1 MDTNKLNYRGK
12 YSVINGT
19 EIADVNAR
27 EALLELNTSLENIR
41 EELQNIDGVKNVTLS
56 IVKTEDN
63 KDAIKIVIDDN
74 EAQVT
79 LPEASLIESANFNQ
93 ETHELTI
100 VLANGNDVTVN
111 LSDLVDTYHGSTT
124 ETTKTR
130 ILNGEVLVDV
140 KDGAIKRN
148 FLSDEVIRS
157 LDSDKFN
164 KVADISLNLLSNG
177 NYIVTNSEEDPCSL
191 GKNGILRATKID
203 DTSFTQTWTTSL
215 GEALRVV
222 TMSETGVPTDLTI
235 TDETGTETR
244 YTQQGEVQLSW
255 GHTYTLSGTLTGHI
269 FITTPMD
276 NVDAQIDADTTV
288 ILNGVYIY
296 ADSNRAIDYNL
307 HDKTLNVNV
316 KAGTVNTL
324 YCDLGN
330 PVINADAVLYSSNNL
345 ELGGTGYLSIFS
357 NSGSH
362 GIKADRVKIIDSPH
376 LYIDVQHDAI
386 HGKVNS
392 IEYKEDTNGNPTE
405 EIFDLK
411 LAVEMKGGYIY
422 VKNANDVFGTDDNTD
437 AEKAGSIRVN
447 GGTIK
452 VVNVKEN
459 IFDCKGV
466 KNSIVEGFTTII
478 APETFDWTTETIR
491 VLETVT
497 GVPDTN
503 KTKIKDLYY
512 YHKAD
517 SEEESYVGCI
527 LESTTTKDSSG
538 NEIPGEINT
547 RLIREN
553 DLSTELTLSGNTIR
567 VFGYIN
573 KRLILTA
580 QSTDVTLVQ
589 AYLDGGIEYTPLD
602 KKLYVKV
609 ETAGINAESEVIKP
623 YENLSSYI
631 VSKEGDAIYSHKN
644 LKINNDR
651 PIFIKG
657 NNAAC
662 KSYDLILNGDF
673 DKYFSG
679 MISATTVHMGAD
691 PDTASTAGNAKGF
704 VYMKDLH
711 VDHRTDKPEGKE
723 EGIFKYY
730 KNQKGNVLIDTLTM
744 TTLSHLT
751 TGRWNISS
759 EAPGVLYIAKVVDE
773 NNSQYVVG
781 GFTDSH
787 LTNGDYVVSENR
799 NGINYSGAWYK
810 QTFNIDD
817 YLLKSEKPNITTVTK
832 TDLDSIFTGGWTV
845 NFVKDD
851 NCKEIV
857 YYKTKDFIAN
867 DIVKLKKGETVYYSY
882 DKDTKKKTYYED
894 GEANFIAYFND
905 GYKVDRINIAE
916 AGNYNKIELETE
928 NVPGVYD
935 NNGNAYNVT
944 KVQGNLTITITSK
957 AKSDTPDGFAVT
969 FNTSHAT
976 INVYQMRNAY
986 NADIKHTGVT
996 SDYTVTGA
1004 GKDAYSDD
1012 PYFAQISFE
1021 VVCDDGYEVTGIT
1034 PAANDGV
1041 TYKNLKIFKTG
1052 EFESNG
1058 KWIEEA
1064 KGATVKGHSLFS
1076 MTKICKNL
1084 DVAITVEPVST
1095 EVTK

>member
-1 MDTNKLNYRGK
+1 MDTDKLNYRGK

-27 EALLELNTSLENIR
+27 EALLELN

-56 IVKTEDN
+56 IVKTEDH

-93 ETHELTI
+93 ETHVLTI
-100 VLANGNDVTVN
+100 VLANGEDVTVN
-111 LSDLVDTYHGSTT
+111 LSDLVDTYHGATT

-130 ILNGEVLVDV
+130 IVNGDILVDV

-148 FLSDEVIRS
+148 FLSDDVLTS

-164 KVADISLNLLSNG
+164 KVADTSLNVLSNG

-191 GKNGILRATKID
+191 GRNGILRATKINEE
-203 DTSFTQTWTTSL
+203 SFTQTWTTSL

-235 TDETGTETR
+235 TDENDVETR
-244 YTQQGEVQLSW
+244 YTQPGEVQLSW
-255 GHTYTLSGTLTGHI
+255 GHTYTLSGTLSGHI
-269 FITTPMD
+269 FITTPID
-276 NVDAQIDADTTV
+276 NVGAQIDTDTTI

-307 HDKTLNVNV
+307 HEKTLNVNV
-316 KAGTVNTL
+316 AAGTVNTL

-330 PVINADAVLYSSNNL
+330 PVINPDAVLYSSNNL

-437 AEKAGSIRVN
+437 AEKAGSIRVD
-447 GGTIK
+447 GGTIE

-466 KNSIVEGFTTII
+466 KNSIVEGFTRII
-478 APETFDWTTETIR
+478 VPETFNWTSEKIR

-497 GVPDTN
+497 GVPDTYT
-503 KTKIKDLYY
+503 TKIRDLYY
-512 YHKAD
+512 YKAD
-517 SEEESYVGCI
+517 STTYLGCV

-538 NEIPGEINT
+538 NEIPGETTTHFIT
-547 RLIREN
+547 ED
-553 DLSTELTLSGNTIR
+553 DLSTQLELSGNTIR

-573 KRLILTA
+573 KKLILTT

-589 AYLDGGIEYTPLD
+589 AYIDGGIEYTPLD

-631 VSKEGDAIYSHKN
+631 VSEEADAIYSHKN

-657 NNAAC
+657 NSAAC
-662 KSYDLILNGDF
+662 RSHDLILNGDF

-691 PDTASTAGNAKGF
+691 PDKILTAGNAKGF

-744 TTLSHLT
+744 TTLSHVT
-751 TGRWNISS
+751 TGRWDIASD
-759 EAPGVLYIAKVVDE
+759 APSVLYIAEVVDG
-773 NNSQYVVG
+773 NNPQYVVG
-781 GFTDSH
+781 GFTNSN
-787 LTNGDYVVSENR
+787 LTNGDYVASENR
-799 NGINYSGAWYK
+799 NGINYSGDWYK

-957 AKSDTPDGFAVT
+957 AKSDTPDGFVVT

-976 INVYQMRNAY
+976 INVYQMRNAH

-1095 EVTK
+1095 GVTE